1 MWENWWSGP
10 FGQMGMPP
18 MAGAPAAG
26 GTTGTASPTMMG
38 PQMSG
43 LGFNAPTAQLAMSG
57 LQTIGS
63 LWNAFQAN
71 KLAKRAFNFQRD
83 FANTN
88 LRNQTQTY
96 NTALEDRVGNRAF
109 VQGMSPE
116 QANAYLAKNRLTLP
130 ASAMPK
136 TGG

>member
-1 MWENWWSGP
+1 
-10 FGQMGMPP
+10 
-18 MAGAPAAG
+18 
-26 GTTGTASPTMMG
+26 MMG